1 MEKINLEKPNDEE
14 NGAENFEIEK
24 PVDKLDVRKFTK
36 EYSPWARKNL
46 ADEIKKARLL
56 DELKNPDSE
65 LEKKDK
71 IQKMQN
77 EFYKRFSKQKED
89 FEGDLDNRDI
99 ANVAKKYGVFFV
111 HTLPTE
117 NINRWNTGMN
127 NKEVD
132 ADKLTIEDII
142 KNIKSIAPDLS
153 CSSVSFKKRYS
164 PNDPGQI
171 GTMYPF
177 GVVLKK
183 GTILSTYR
191 YDGSTL
197 TEKGVQHKKSKY
209 DPDVE
214 DTSIQ
219 DNPEQKIDQVLKRK
233 FDRYLNPET
242 GYYDGFVDQ
251 DTGAMNTNWPEEK
264 EGFRGDMSGRDF
276 DEFVISKPEIDGL
289 FIDLDSPAL
298 ADSWYRGERLDP
310 INDIVQKYPGVPV
323 YIKQKDEIKI
333 YVYREN
339 GSVEVIDDIGSF
351 EGLKSLKEIV

>member
-1 MEKINLEKPNDEE
+1 MEKINLENPNGEE
-14 NGAENFEIEK
+14 NKKEDFQIEK

-36 EYSPWARKNL
+36 EYSPWASKNL

-56 DELKNPDSE
+56 DDLKNPDSE
-65 LEKKDK
+65 EKKVK
-71 IQKMQN
+71 IKKMQN
-77 EFYKRFSKQKED
+77 EFYTRFAKQKEE
-89 FEGDLDNRDI
+89 FEASLENRDI
-99 ANVAKKYGVFFV
+99 ANVAQKYGVFFV

-132 ADKLTIEDII
+132 ADKLTVEDII
-142 KNIKSIAPDLS
+142 KNIKNKKPDLS
-153 CSSVSFKKRYS
+153 CSSISFKKRYS
-164 PNDPGQI
+164 PNDSEQI

-209 DPDVE
+209 DPETE

-219 DNPEQKIDQVLKRK
+219 GNSEQKIDQVLKRK
-233 FDRYLNPET
+233 FDRYLNPES

-251 DTGAMNTNWPEEK
+251 DTGVMNSEWPK
-264 EGFRGDMSGRDF
+264 EDEGYRGDMSGRDF

-289 FIDLDSPAL
+289 FVDLDSPSL
-298 ADSWYRGERLDP
+298 SDSWYRGERLDP
-310 INDIVQKYPGVPV
+310 INDIVSKYPNIPV
-323 YIKQKDEIKI
+323 YIKEKDEIKI

-339 GSVEVIDDIGSF
+339 GSIEVIEDIDSF
-351 EGLKSLKEIV
+351 EGLKSLNDGS